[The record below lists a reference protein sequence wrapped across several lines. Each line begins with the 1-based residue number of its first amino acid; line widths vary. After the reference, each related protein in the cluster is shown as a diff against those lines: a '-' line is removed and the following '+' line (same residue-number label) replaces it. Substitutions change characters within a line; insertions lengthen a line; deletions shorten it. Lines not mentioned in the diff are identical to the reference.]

1 MHFLP
6 LLTTMRTGATTI
18 LGVGV
23 TFIVQGCGDK
33 LI

>member
-1 MHFLP
+1 
-6 LLTTMRTGATTI
+6 MRTGATTI

-33 LI
+33 LIWL